1 MSGLGRSPETIQVEI
16 DSKTAPRQRATEK
29 RNKLQ
34 EEMKYAICLLFV
46 LLRTSL
52 CTDAPICLG
61 NLCHLRGGSRSS

>member
-1 MSGLGRSPETIQVEI
+1 
-16 DSKTAPRQRATEK
+16 
-29 RNKLQ
+29 
-34 EEMKYAICLLFV
+34 MKYAICLLFV